1 MYAVK
6 TGKTIHLRRMIK
18 TANRTVLP
26 SAVAATNNQSSVDRC
41 ISPLDFYSL
50 RFYRPKA
57 ERNIENNV
65 CIDCGTGTDKE
76 LVGAENATVF
86 NCGTG
91 TGHGF
96 VGAALR
102 IEAVDAR
109 TTTTRAIRRD
119 FFMGSP
125 LLAHDCARI
134 A

>member
-1 MYAVK
+1 MFSTVSKPMYAVK

-50 RFYRPKA
+50 RFYMPKA
-57 ERNIENNV
+57 ERNIENNARS
-65 CIDCGTGTDKE
+65 D
-76 LVGAENATVF
+76 
-86 NCGTG
+86 CGTG